1 MRPSRVLLAAL
12 ARGPGRVRAGAGRAR
27 RAVDPRARR
36 ADDGDVGGRGGRG
49 ARVAARVGADR
60 GRGRDRLR
68 GGAARRAHRAAVR
81 RLRLHGEARAAGRRR
96 AAAGRGGLGAD
107 GAARV
112 DRGRVGRAAARG
124 ARGARGGRADRLG
137 RLPRPPDGARG
148 VLDLAGRRRLRGRP
162 GVELPRLVGHRGWA
176 CSRSGR
182 CSTTRRRSRATTGR
196 SRSTRGRGWAR
207 RSPTRRCGGGPG
219 SPRRGR
225 PRWGRSQGPRCGG
238 GCDEGR
244 RDRRG
249 RGRAGDRG
257 PARGGGPRAS
267 RVLEAGDAA
276 GGKCGRVSAGGYT
289 WDSGP
294 SLLTMPW
301 VFEALFAET
310 GAPLGE
316 VLELLPV
323 EPVTRYRFADGTG
336 FDLSADL
343 AVSRAA
349 LDAWRPGAG
358 DEWARFMRTCE
369 RMWRASEPVLTG
381 PAPWPPSRDAQASPG
396 ALLDVKPWWTLRQLA
411 RAHTRGPAAAD
422 GHRAL
427 RDLRRRGP
435 AARAGRARGRRVRRA
450 RLGRVASA
458 RRDVRAGRGA
468 GRAARRAGRR
478 AAARDAGAGGSRSV
492 PARGARA
499 ACSVARGTWPA
510 SRPTPASCPP
520 TRSWPRSTR
529 RSCAASCSAARCR
542 RASRRSPGSR

>member
-1 MRPSRVLLAAL
+1 
-12 ARGPGRVRAGAGRAR
+12 
-27 RAVDPRARR
+27 
-36 ADDGDVGGRGGRG
+36 
-49 ARVAARVGADR
+49 
-60 GRGRDRLR
+60 
-68 GGAARRAHRAAVR
+68 
-81 RLRLHGEARAAGRRR
+81 
-96 AAAGRGGLGAD
+96 
-107 GAARV
+107 
-112 DRGRVGRAAARG
+112 
-124 ARGARGGRADRLG
+124 
-137 RLPRPPDGARG
+137 
-148 VLDLAGRRRLRGRP
+148 
-162 GVELPRLVGHRGWA
+162 
-176 CSRSGR
+176 
-182 CSTTRRRSRATTGR
+182 
-196 SRSTRGRGWAR
+196 
-207 RSPTRRCGGGPG
+207 
-219 SPRRGR
+219 
-225 PRWGRSQGPRCGG
+225 
-238 GCDEGR
+238 
-244 RDRRG
+244 
-249 RGRAGDRG
+249 
-257 PARGGGPRAS
+257 
-267 RVLEAGDAA
+267 
-276 GGKCGRVSAGGYT
+276 
-289 WDSGP
+289 
-294 SLLTMPW
+294 MPW

-343 AVSRAA
+343 AVVARGARRVAAGRGGRVGAVHADVRADVA
-349 LDAWRPGAG
+349 RVGAGADRPGAVAAVAG
-358 DEWARFMRTCE
+358 ARRH
-369 RMWRASEPVLTG
+369 RR
-381 PAPWPPSRDAQASPG
+381 R

-435 AARAGRARGRRVRRA
+435 AARAGRARRRRVRRA

-478 AAARDAGAGGSRSV
+478 AAARDAGADGSRWA

-542 RASRRSPGSR
+542 RASRRSRGSR